1 MENNLYK
8 YTVKV
13 SYGDYEETI
22 TIKTTNIKW
31 SMDQYSRNRQVLSWG
46 IERSEEYPPPFL

>member
-31 SMDQYSRNRQVLSWG
+31 SMDQYSRNREVLSWG